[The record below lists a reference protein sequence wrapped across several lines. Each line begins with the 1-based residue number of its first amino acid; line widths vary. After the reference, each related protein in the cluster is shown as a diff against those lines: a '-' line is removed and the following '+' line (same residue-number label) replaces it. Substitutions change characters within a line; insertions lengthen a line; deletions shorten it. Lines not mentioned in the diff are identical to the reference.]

1 MTSTRPRWR
10 RSRAGLWRTR
20 TGPVPAACAVG
31 PHTSRSRSRACEP
44 PGWHGPTCC
53 ARAESHV
60 LVRCDWD
67 DGHRA
72 ALRLPRDATGWQSWA
87 DTPGGRLLAAYLV
100 GAYRDTV
107 VRLERPPFVEDEHPV
122 QIPRVRLAV
131 SSPSAGCGRWD
142 TCRSGGGRHRG
153 RGPRGG
159 DSGPPVPHA
168 VAWYLRR
175 LRQGYRTGPDAL
187 AGAEAV
193 GVTVPAGYTFVGSH
207 VWPRA
212 ADPRSPAAELR
223 TTTALSSLRAILQ
236 ATARPN
242 PGRSSRR

>member
-1 MTSTRPRWR
+1 M
-10 RSRAGLWRTR
+10 
-20 TGPVPAACAVG
+20 
-31 PHTSRSRSRACEP
+31 
-44 PGWHGPTCC
+44 
-53 ARAESHV
+53 
-60 LVRCDWD
+60 
-67 DGHRA
+67 
-72 ALRLPRDATGWQSWA
+72 
-87 DTPGGRLLAAYLV
+87 
-100 GAYRDTV
+100 
-107 VRLERPPFVEDEHPV
+107 EDEHPTPDTARAARGIEP
-122 QIPRVRLAV
+122 QRRLRPV
-131 SSPSAGCGRWD
+131 GYLP
-142 TCRSGGGRHRG
+142 SGGGRHRG

-159 DSGPPVPHA
+159 ESGPPVPHA

-175 LRQGYRTGPDAL
+175 LRQGYRTGSDAL
-187 AGAEAV
+187 AGAEVV